1 MFGSTFRAYSLK
13 SDLKPIQDEVLRR
26 VGRNLMLFQQIEGLL
41 KFLLSYHKAGGT
53 PVDFKERQQKQIDTI
68 HRKMFGQLVDKFGTE
83 VLKDAGIEVPDDESP
98 ADWITFTFR
107 ISGDTEFV
115 EAMRRDM
122 KLVTEQRNELVHGF
136 LPRWLHDSTEKLDET
151 LTYLDTQREK
161 VLPMHG
167 HLQTMANHIQE
178 SQKKLIEFVS
188 SDEYQKQSELV
199 WLQAS
204 PLVSYLRD
212 VASQIHRKD
221 GWSYLAHAGRLANKE
236 LPEDVK
242 SLNENYGFK
251 TLKKLLIESE
261 MFEIFDEPLAE
272 GQFRT
277 LYKNKGSTDGHT

>member
-1 MFGSTFRAYSLK
+1 MI
-13 SDLKPIQDEVLRR
+13 SDLKPTQDEVLRR
-26 VGRNLMLFQQIEGLL
+26 VGRNLLLFQQIEGLL

-68 HRKMFGQLVDKFGTE
+68 HRKMFGQLVDKYSTE
-83 VLKDAGIEVPDDESP
+83 VLKDAGIEVPEDESP
-98 ADWITFTFR
+98 ADWVTFTFQ

-115 EAMRRDM
+115 EAMRLDM

-136 LPRWLHDSTEKLDET
+136 LPRWLPGSAEKLEET
-151 LTYLDTQREK
+151 LIYLDTQREK

-188 SDEYQKQSELV
+188 SDEFQKQSELL

-204 PLVSYLRD
+204 PLVSFLKD

-221 GWSYLAHAGRLANKE
+221 GWSYLAHAGSLANKE

-242 SLNENYGFK
+242 SLNERYGCK
-251 TLKKLLIESE
+251 TFKKLLIESE
-261 MFEIFDEPLAE
+261 LFDVFDEPLSE
-272 GQFRT
+272 GRFRT
-277 LYKNKGSTDGHT
+277 LYKNKEGTDGHT